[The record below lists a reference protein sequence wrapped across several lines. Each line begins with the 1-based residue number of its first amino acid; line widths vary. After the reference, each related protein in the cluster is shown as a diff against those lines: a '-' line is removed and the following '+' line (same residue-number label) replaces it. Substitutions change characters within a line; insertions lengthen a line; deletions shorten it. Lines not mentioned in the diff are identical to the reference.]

1 MKKGWWLIH
10 ILTTRLIV
18 SSIVFSKLHW
28 SFMITTFVFKNLD
41 FLKFPPVIS
50 DDCQLSAYIITTVS
64 FDLKINKTDVITPS
78 ANSVILSLF
87 IP

>member
-1 MKKGWWLIH
+1 MGGLIH

-28 SFMITTFVFKNLD
+28 PFMITTFVFKILD

-50 DDCQLSAYIITTVS
+50 DDYQLSAYIITTVS

-78 ANSVILSLF
+78 ANYVILSLF